1 MSVNQVAL
9 LEVAEFD
16 GEELATLR
24 VHAMRES
31 LEQVGRFDP
40 QRARERFLSG
50 FSPAETRHVLNG
62 EVKVGFV
69 VVRTVGPEL
78 LLDHLYIHPEHQGK
92 GIGSAVL
99 AKVFAH
105 AERQGKS
112 VRVGALK
119 QSRSNEFYT
128 RHGFV
133 ATEQSE
139 WDNYYV
145 RHPSSEA

>member
-1 MSVNQVAL
+1 MLQNRVTL
-9 LEVAEFD
+9 REVAECD

-31 LEQVGRFDP
+31 LELIGRFDAH
-40 QRARERFLSG
+40 RARERFLSG
-50 FSPAETRHVLNG
+50 FSPLDTRHILEG
-62 EVKVGFV
+62 ERRVGFA
-69 VVRTVGPEL
+69 VVRNVGPEL

-99 AKVFAH
+99 AAVFAQ
-105 AERQGKS
+105 ADSLSKS
-112 VRVGALK
+112 IRVGALK
-119 QSRSNEFYT
+119 ESRSNEFYT

-145 RHPSSEA
+145 RHPSSDA

>member
-1 MSVNQVAL
+1 MSLNFVAL
-9 LEVAEFD
+9 LEVSEFD
-16 GEELATLR
+16 GDELATLR

-31 LEQVGRFDP
+31 LEQLGRFDP
-40 QRARERFLSG
+40 HRARDRFLSG
-50 FSPAETRHVLNG
+50 FSPAETRHVLEG

-69 VVRTVGPEL
+69 VVRTVGHEL
-78 LLDHLYIHPEHQGK
+78 LLDHLYIHPQHQGK

-99 AKVFAH
+99 AKVFAQ
-105 AERQGKS
+105 ADSQGKN

-119 QSRSNEFYT
+119 QSRSNKFYT